1 MCPSADQLATIEPQR
16 VCIIKPS
23 SMGDVVHAMP
33 ILSALRAR
41 WPSAHL
47 CWVVNRPFKDLL
59 EGHRDLDEVIV
70 YDRGRKGVDPSGI
83 ASMAS
88 LLSRLRRGRYDLTI
102 DLQGLF
108 RSAMMVAAAGS
119 PIRVGMAD
127 AREGARW
134 FYTHRVDAPRLG
146 MHAVD
151 RALKVARTFGV
162 PAIEPTYNLPIGPDD
177 HRWAADRLAGLPRPR
192 IVLNLGAQW
201 QTKRWP
207 PEHFA
212 TVGRRAFEEL
222 GAGLIAVGST
232 GDRPLVDALKRELD
246 PIPVVDLSG
255 QTTLPRL
262 AAVCLASDL
271 VVSNDTGPLHLAVAV
286 GARAIGI
293 YTCTDPGLTGP
304 YGPLA
309 ISVRTGVHCAASFLK
324 SCGRLD
330 CMAELR
336 PARVWTAV
344 VCQLQDTHGTG

>member
-1 MCPSADQLATIEPQR
+1 MCPSADQLATIEPKR

-33 ILSALRAR
+33 ILAALRSR

-47 CWVVNRPFKDLL
+47 AWVVSRPFKDLL
-59 EGHRDLDEVIV
+59 EGHRGLDELIV
-70 YDRGRKGVDPSGI
+70 YDRGRRGVDPSGI

-88 LLSRLRRGRYDLTI
+88 LLGRLRRGRYDLTI

-108 RSAMMVAAAGS
+108 RSALMVAATGS

-146 MHAVD
+146 IHAVD
-151 RALKVARTFGV
+151 RALKVARAFGASEAEPRYNV
-162 PAIEPTYNLPIGPDD
+162 PVGPDD
-177 HRWAADRLAGLPRPR
+177 RRWAAERLASVPRPR
-192 IVLNLGAQW
+192 ILLNLGAQW

-212 TVGRRAFEEL
+212 ALARRAFDEL

-232 GDRPLVDALKRELD
+232 GDRPLVDALKRGLD
-246 PIPVVDLSG
+246 PVPVLDLCG

-262 AAVCLASDL
+262 AAVCLESDL

-286 GARAIGI
+286 GARAVGI
-293 YTCTDPGLTGP
+293 YTCTDPTLTGP

-344 VCQLQDTHGTG
+344 LGQLHDTQKTG

>member
-1 MCPSADQLATIEPQR
+1 MSRLTDLLATIEPKR

-33 ILSALRAR
+33 ILSALRGR
-41 WPSAHL
+41 WPSAHF
-47 CWVVNRPFKDLL
+47 CWVVNRPFQDLL
-59 EGHRDLDEVIV
+59 QGHRDLDELIV
-70 YDRGRKGVDPSGI
+70 YDRGKKGLDLSGI
-83 ASMAS
+83 ASMAG
-88 LLSRLRRGRYDLTI
+88 LMGRLRRGRYDLTI

-119 PIRVGMAD
+119 RVRVGLAD

-134 FYTHRVDAPRLG
+134 FYSHHVDAPRLG

-151 RALKVARTFGV
+151 RALRVARAFG
-162 PAIEPTYNLPIGPDD
+162 AAAGEPHYNLPIGPGD
-177 HRWAADRLAGLPRPR
+177 RQWAAERLAPLPRPR
-192 IVLNLGAQW
+192 IILNLGAQW

-212 TVGRRAFEEL
+212 AVARRAFDEL

-232 GDRPLVDALKRELD
+232 GDRSLVDELKRRLD
-246 PIPVVDLSG
+246 PIPVLDLSG
-255 QTTLPRL
+255 QTTLPQL
-262 AAVCLASDL
+262 AAVCLECDL
-271 VVSNDTGPLHLAVAV
+271 MVSNDTGPLHLAVAA
-286 GARAIGI
+286 GARAVGI
-293 YTCTDPGLTGP
+293 YTCTDPALTGP

-330 CMAELR
+330 CMSELQ
-336 PARVWTAV
+336 PNRVWPAV
-344 VCQLQDTHGTG
+344 LTQLPATRRPD